1 MTPEEFMEQM
11 KKIRSNKFYSS
22 FWSGYKNFD
31 HYFDYT
37 GMNSDQ
43 FQLFR
48 NEVTKQL
55 ADTPTEFL
63 YMNQNKNIK
72 VFNVPC
78 AFDIET
84 SSFRTPEGRKQAC
97 MYIWQFGLA
106 GSVIIGRTWEEFFTF
121 LENLVVY
128 FNLSVRKKLYIYVHN
143 LSYEF
148 QWIKKYFEW
157 EKVFALKKRR
167 VLRAVYEGFEFRCSY
182 LLANASLAHVSE
194 KMLHKYKVAKL
205 VGDLDYS
212 LVHSSKTPLTKKEID
227 YSVNDV
233 RVVMAFIQESI
244 EGCEGITLIPLTN
257 TGYVREFMR
266 NVCIYT
272 KEDGIKYHAIMK
284 SLRIESPEE
293 YIQDKACLMGG
304 FTHTG
309 ILHANR
315 TEYNVDGFDITSSY
329 LAQMFKNYFPMS
341 KAIYIG
347 QPASEVEFKKYLE
360 QYCCIFDIAFFDLL
374 PNLEYENYLS
384 LSRCRN
390 VQAPTINNGR
400 IVSATYLE
408 TTLTEVDFE
417 LVSEFY
423 DWDSMIVTN
432 LRIYN
437 RGHLPKP
444 IIESVLKFYKAKTEL
459 KDVEGEEV
467 EYMRK
472 KNMANS
478 TFGMMLTDIIRPEI
492 ILNEDSEWLIDEHDL
507 EEQLRKYNHNFN
519 RFLFYTWGI
528 YVTAHARHELF
539 EMIKEFGDDY
549 LYADTDS
556 VKGLNYKKHIDFVEY
571 RNYINERECRKAAR
585 VLDLPEDCFAPY
597 TIKGE
602 RKVLGSW
609 EYEGHYERFRAAGA
623 KRYIYTKMVR
633 NKDENGKEYGDPYEK
648 LFMTVA
654 GVNKKEA
661 LPYLLEAYPDLD
673 SIFDCFKD
681 GLAIPPE
688 HTGKQTLTYIDE
700 DFSGW
705 TYDYLGNE
713 FYYHEESAIHM
724 EPQRFVMS
732 QTADY
737 LNLIKGIQENEL
749 R

>member
-1 MTPEEFMEQM
+1 MTPEEFMEMAQ
-11 KKIRSNKFYSS
+11 KAKENKFYSS

-31 HYFDYT
+31 HYYSFS
-37 GMNSDQ
+37 GKNSEE
-43 FQLFR
+43 FKSFVS
-48 NEVTKQL
+48 EVTQQL
-55 ADTPTEFL
+55 ASIPSEFL
-63 YMNQNKNIK
+63 YMNENKNIK
-72 VFNVPC
+72 VYNIPVS
-78 AFDIET
+78 FDIET
-84 SSFRTPEGRKQAC
+84 SSFRTPEGRKHAC
-97 MYIWQFGLA
+97 MYIWQFGMA
-106 GSVIIGRTWEEFFTF
+106 GSVIIGRTWEEFFAF
-121 LENLVVY
+121 LEALINH
-128 FNLSVRKKLYIYVHN
+128 FNLSKKKKLYIYVHN
-143 LSYEF
+143 LAYEF

-167 VLRAVYEGFEFRCSY
+167 VLRAVFEGIEFRCSY

-194 KMLHKYKVAKL
+194 KMLHRYKVAKL

-212 LVHSSKTPLTKKEID
+212 LVRSSLTPLTRKEID

-244 EGCEGITLIPLTN
+244 ENCHGITEIPLTN
-257 TGYVREFMR
+257 TGYVRQFMR
-266 NVCIYT
+266 DVCIAS
-272 KEDGIKYHAIMK
+272 KEDGVKYHSIMN
-284 SLRIESPEE
+284 SLTIDSAEE

-309 ILHANR
+309 IKHANH
-315 TEYNVDGFDITSSY
+315 TEWDVDSVDITSSY
-329 LAQMFKNYFPMS
+329 PAQMFKNYFPMS

-347 QPASEVEFKKYLE
+347 QPASESEFKKYLE
-360 QYCCIFDIAFFDLL
+360 KYCCIFDIAFFDLY
-374 PNLEYENYLS
+374 PNFEYENYLS

-400 IVSATYLE
+400 IVSAAYLE

-417 LVSEFY
+417 LVSDFY

-492 ILNEDSEWLIDEHDL
+492 ILDEESEWLIDEPDIDD
-507 EEQLRKYNHNFN
+507 QLRKYNKNFN

-549 LYADTDS
+549 IYADTDS
-556 VKGLNYKKHIDFVEY
+556 VKGINYAEHADFVEY

-585 VLDLPEDCFAPY
+585 VLDLPEDCFAPC

-609 EYEGHYERFRAAGA
+609 EYEGHYVRFRAAGA
-623 KRYIYTKMVR
+623 KRYIYTKMVKHR
-633 NKDENGKEYGDPYEK
+633 DENGKEYGDPYEK

-661 LPYLLEAYPDLD
+661 VPYLLDAYKSLD
-673 SIFDCFKD
+673 DIFDSFRD

-700 DFSGW
+700 EFEGW
-705 TYDYLGNE
+705 AVDYLGME
-713 FYYHEESAIHM
+713 FHYYEASAINM